1 MAFTAMRFATVLR
14 RRSDVP
20 AAKIVQR
27 LNTHGLGGY
36 GRVLACGNSVG
47 DIPPRI
53 YGKNYGFIA
62 GT

>member
-1 MAFTAMRFATVLR
+1 MAFTATRFATVLQ

-20 AAKIVQR
+20 AVKIVQR

-36 GRVLACGNSVG
+36 VCELACGNSVG

-53 YGKNYGFIA
+53 YRKNYGFVA